1 MRRCTL
7 FGFKWPVHNHV
18 LVNGLF
24 PWKGERGQVLYLTY
38 VWLKKRP
45 VFSSKCFNIFANG
58 IWWCLGIDLIK
69 TVSLSLQR
77 SWSFLAYC
85 MGYFSSLFLLIKGGY
100 ILLLFWFGFSGL
112 TQICVVSQTDITV
125 KPGCTDTRLIRTPHY
140 YGHFTFSLGKESLYI
155 FSSNCLI
162 RTLR

>member
-1 MRRCTL
+1 M
-7 FGFKWPVHNHV
+7 
-18 LVNGLF
+18 
-24 PWKGERGQVLYLTY
+24 LYLSD

-45 VFSSKCFNIFANG
+45 DVSSKCFNIFANG

-100 ILLLFWFGFSGL
+100 IRLLFLFGFSGL
-112 TQICVVSQTDITV
+112 TQICAVCQMDITV
-125 KPGCTDTRLIRTPHY
+125 KPRFTDTRLIRTPHY
-140 YGHFTFSLGKESLYI
+140 YPHFTFSQGKESPYI
-155 FSSNCLI
+155 FSSNYSLI
-162 RTLR
+162 RTLSMASSVLTGFDCILVSLWP

>member
-1 MRRCTL
+1 M
-7 FGFKWPVHNHV
+7 
-18 LVNGLF
+18 
-24 PWKGERGQVLYLTY
+24 LYLSD

-45 VFSSKCFNIFANG
+45 DVSSKCFNIFANG

-100 ILLLFWFGFSGL
+100 IRCYFYLG
-112 TQICVVSQTDITV
+112 SQV
-125 KPGCTDTRLIRTPHY
+125 
-140 YGHFTFSLGKESLYI
+140 
-155 FSSNCLI
+155 
-162 RTLR
+162 